1 MSDLDTR
8 EIREVTISCDTATR
22 DIQNGEFDKSDKSVK
37 KSSNCVLMSVF
48 TPDTS
53 MENVRGVTIT
63 YQYIIVRLVVASHAI
78 LASASRSSC

>member
-22 DIQNGEFDKSDKSVK
+22 DIQNGEFDKSVK